1 MVLYPTAVC
10 DVRGG
15 IEGGEDLR
23 LPPPEK
29 DTVYCDQDHYGPVS
43 GSREEARVK
52 GGQSVAGAG
61 RTGFGRDADSGS
73 GGGTDRGGGRQ
84 DEDGDGLNQW

>member
-23 LPPPEK
+23 LTPPEK
-29 DTVYCDQDHYGPVS
+29 DTVYCDQDHYGHVS
-43 GSREEARVK
+43 GSGAEARAK

-61 RTGFGRDADSGS
+61 RTGFGGEVDIGS
-73 GGGTDRGGGRQ
+73 GGGTERGGEGQ
-84 DEDGDGLNQW
+84 DKNGDGLNQW